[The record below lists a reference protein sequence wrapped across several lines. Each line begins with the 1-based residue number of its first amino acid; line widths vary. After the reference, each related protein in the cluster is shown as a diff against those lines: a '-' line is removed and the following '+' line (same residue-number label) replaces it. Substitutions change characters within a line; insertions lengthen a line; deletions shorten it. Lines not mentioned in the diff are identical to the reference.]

1 MVVNDHYICG
11 GGLPS
16 TGVYI
21 RSSIVII
28 TYNIIVFYTGC
39 ASALTLLRRR
49 VPDDVIPIGS
59 RRWYFFYMLLREIV
73 LFYHHYFY
81 SKPFEKILLV
91 VVSAFVTRQVCSSQ
105 PVRLYVYYG
114 SVVNRAAGL
123 SWTVIFYIPMR
134 E

>member
-16 TGVYI
+16 TGLYI
-21 RSSIVII
+21 RSSIVTII
-28 TYNIIVFYTGC
+28 YNIIVFYTGC

-49 VPDDVIPIGS
+49 VPDDVIPIAS
-59 RRWYFFYMLLREIV
+59 RRCYFLYVITGNST
-73 LFYHHYFY
+73 FYHHYFY

-91 VVSAFVTRQVCSSQ
+91 VVSAFVTRRVCSSQ

-114 SVVNRAAGL
+114 SVVDRAAG
-123 SWTVIFYIPMR
+123 SS
-134 E
+134 